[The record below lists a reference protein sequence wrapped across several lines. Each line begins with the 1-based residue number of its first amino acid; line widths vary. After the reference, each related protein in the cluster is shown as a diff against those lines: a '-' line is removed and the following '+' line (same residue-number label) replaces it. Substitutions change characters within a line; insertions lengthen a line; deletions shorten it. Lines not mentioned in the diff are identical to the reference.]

1 MRGGD
6 GRDRGHKLDRFARTV
21 LGAVGTLEELGRH
34 QATFASATEPQLDYT
49 TPAGRAFVQQLFVF
63 AEFTRST
70 LKESWATSQ
79 RYAIERGIHISPNGF
94 FGYDLGSDRRLIPN
108 GHAPLVREA
117 YARRGAGES
126 WGSLAE
132 WLNEVA
138 PKDDGT
144 QWTGLVVARMVEKR
158 VYRGE
163 ASRYVTQDKDAR
175 GPVVNPDAHPALVT
189 EAEWQAQANPRIAR
203 GTHRDGTAYPLL
215 SGLVRCAGCRYVMS
229 QGWAHRQRVYTCRRK
244 HASGT
249 CPRPAMISA
258 DRFDAYIDA
267 VVAGQLD
274 GRAHQVADSAER
286 TRSSRNWRRRATTDT
301 PRVTRAQQIYRRQA
315 FPASPPTRAKAA
327 AGGELPRGRQC
338 RSHAR
343 APQRS
348 ASAWPL
354 HGSA

>member
-189 EAEWQAQANPRIAR
+189 EAEWQAAQANPRIAR
-203 GTHRDGTAYPLL
+203 GTHPGRHGLPAAVRARQVRRLPLCDV
-215 SGLVRCAGCRYVMS
+215 SGLGAPAARLHLPPQARLRDVSAPGDD
-229 QGWAHRQRVYTCRRK
+229 QR
-244 HASGT
+244 
-249 CPRPAMISA
+249 
-258 DRFDAYIDA
+258 
-267 VVAGQLD
+267 
-274 GRAHQVADSAER
+274 
-286 TRSSRNWRRRATTDT
+286 
-301 PRVTRAQQIYRRQA
+301 
-315 FPASPPTRAKAA
+315 
-327 AGGELPRGRQC
+327 
-338 RSHAR
+338 
-343 APQRS
+343 
-348 ASAWPL
+348 
-354 HGSA
+354 